1 MPRITL
7 SRTLAVRTS
16 QNLTCLHS
24 WKQEVGSLCPTL
36 SLKWCVFLLLVY
48 LPISLSL
55 CLLIFTGLPFRPFPH
70 PPPPPQTCFTP
81 LTHMRDTIW
90 GLLHSP
96 SCTSS
101 SGRLALPVPALMR
114 HIGACKGHVLTLTVA

>member
-7 SRTLAVRTS
+7 SHTLAVRTS
-16 QNLTCLHS
+16 QLLTCLHS
-24 WKQEVGSLCPTL
+24 WKQEVGSLRPKL
-36 SLKWCVFLLLVY
+36 PLKQRVFLLLVH
-48 LPISLSL
+48 LPISLSP

-70 PPPPPQTCFTP
+70 PPPPPQACFTP
-81 LTHMRDTIW
+81 LTHMRDAIW

-114 HIGACKGHVLTLTVA
+114 HISACKGHVSTLSVT